1 MAFPFKRRVLAVGGA
16 SIAATIGLTLAGL
29 GMASAQT
36 ADDGTTPTRFERF
49 VERFAGHL
57 GVGEDQVTE
66 ALKLT
71 SQDALADA
79 VAEGKLTQE
88 QADELLD
95 RIESGEG
102 VPFGGFKFGFGGHG
116 HGPGGHEML
125 GFGPMGVVEALG
137 MTPEELRDA
146 LESGQTLQQVIEANG
161 KTVAEVVDAA
171 VAEHSTRLA
180 EAVAAGRLTQAEADE
195 KLADLEER
203 LTQAI
208 TEGTFGPFRGP
219 GMDDD
224 GTRFEGF
231 PGMRGVRLG
240 SGA

>member
-1 MAFPFKRRVLAVGGA
+1 MAFPLKRRVLAVGGA
-16 SIAATIGLTLAGL
+16 TVAATIGLTLAGL

-36 ADDGTTPTRFERF
+36 VDDGTTQTRFERF
-49 VERFAGHL
+49 IERFAGHL

-71 SQDALADA
+71 SQDAIADA

-88 QADELLD
+88 QADALLE
-95 RIESGEG
+95 RIESGEEI
-102 VPFGGFKFGFGGHG
+102 PFGLGMHGLG
-116 HGPGGHEML
+116 HGPGMHGMR
-125 GFGPMGVVEALG
+125 GFGPMGIADTLG
-137 MTPEELRDA
+137 ITPEALRDA

-161 KTVAEVVDAA
+161 KTVAQVVDAA

-180 EAVAAGRLTQAEADE
+180 EAVAAGDLTQAEADE
-195 KLADLEER
+195 KLATLEER

-208 TEGTFGPFRGP
+208 TEGTFGGFRGP
-219 GMDDD
+219 RLDDD

-231 PGMRGVRLG
+231 PGFPGMRGMRAG
-240 SGA
+240 SAA